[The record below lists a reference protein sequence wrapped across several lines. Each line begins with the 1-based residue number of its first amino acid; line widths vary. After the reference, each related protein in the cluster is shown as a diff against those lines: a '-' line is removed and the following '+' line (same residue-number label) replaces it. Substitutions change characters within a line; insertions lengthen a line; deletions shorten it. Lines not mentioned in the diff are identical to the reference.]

1 MAKKGKIKSDL
12 VLTAR
17 DLLKGYIAG
26 SNSPYQLWNITPL
39 QFVEDADKD
48 EDWIKWNLDFL
59 ERVALRQLMDTGPRL
74 LKNYNMANGI
84 LDLTDFGLNPE
95 TNEFAPDVQVLG
107 AQSLE
112 KTQVPLKFYPIIPN
126 IINVLVGE
134 FTKRDNKIIPVAT
147 DEFSKNEIYE
157 KKFND
162 IMQVLANDA
171 KSKIEQQ
178 LLLQGID
185 YRTVQDPQQ
194 QQQIQQ
200 QMDAA
205 AQLAQIETKYKNY
218 RGIAEEWAAHMLEWD
233 TDRFRM
239 NEMEVHGF
247 RDMLVADREFWH
259 VRVLEDDIKLEL
271 WNPRFTFY
279 HKSPDVYWISEGNY
293 VGQQKYM
300 TASDII
306 NIFGDQMDET
316 DIEKLKNFAVTNGF
330 GSNYIPA
337 SVADQTHWY
346 NDYNRP
352 YPESQK
358 NVTWEAW
365 WQDRESNS
373 SPAFTMYDMQY
384 RNNFTYMSPVDSP
397 FLLRVTEAY
406 WISQRKV
413 GHLVVKD
420 DAGAVIFEDIVDENH
435 KVTNKP
441 VYDKSLQKKET
452 VDNLIK
458 GEHVEW
464 VWINELRHGVKI
476 GSNRTGYYYTN
487 PSEFQPIYLGGERCK
502 FEFKGKNKL
511 YGTKLPVEGK
521 IFSDRNS
528 ISQSLVDRMKGFQIN
543 YNIVNNQIVELLADA
558 VGKVM
563 VIDQNMIPK
572 KSMDESW
579 GNQNF
584 TKFFQIMQDYKIAP
598 IDTSLANTQTA
609 TNFQHFQVMDMSN
622 TDMIMA
628 KLKLGE
634 YFKNEAFATVG
645 ITPQRLGEMVGQP
658 TATGV
663 EQSVTA
669 SHAQTEWYFEQHMN
683 HLMPRVRQMMLEAE
697 QFLCAEKPWVSIKY
711 MNSNEEN
718 AFFKMEGWRNLLTD
732 LNVVCKSS
740 ANVKATMQMLKQ
752 ALMQNNTAGG
762 SLYELAQVGLSNS
775 PAELISKLKKAEED
789 RKAQIEQQQKHEQ
802 EMQQQQQQ
810 FLEKER
816 IATEQRDDYWKQ
828 KQMELD
834 LQMAEI
840 KAAGYSTEDLNA
852 NQQSDALDFIKEKNK
867 EIMNNDKMSFEQR
880 KHQDKI
886 NLERQKIDIQRQKIL
901 SDQMI
906 QNKEAEDVRIL
917 KGLSLKNQNK
927 KK

>member
-1 MAKKGKIKSDL
+1 MAKKGKIKSSL

-39 QFVEDADKD
+39 QFVEEAEKD
-48 EDWIKWNLDFL
+48 SDWIKWNMDFL
-59 ERVALRQLMDTGPRL
+59 ERVALRQLLDVGPRI
-74 LKNYNMANGI
+74 LKNYNMANGV
-84 LDLTDFGLNPE
+84 LDLTDFGMNPE
-95 TNEFAPDVQVLG
+95 TNDHAGDAQTLG

-112 KTQVPLKFYPIIPN
+112 KTNIPLRFYPIIPN

-134 FTKRDNKIIPVAT
+134 FTKRDNKVIPVAT
-147 DEFSKNEIYE
+147 DEFSKNEVYE
-157 KKFND
+157 KKYQD
-162 IMQVLANDA
+162 IMTILADDA
-171 KSKIEQQ
+171 KSKIEKQYQQ
-178 LLLQGID
+178 QGID
-185 YRTVQDPQQ
+185 INNTPPEQ
-194 QQQIQQ
+194 QQQIKQQ
-200 QMDAA
+200 IDAA
-205 AQLAQIETKYKNY
+205 SQLAQVETKYKTY
-218 RGIAEEWAAHMLEWD
+218 RGIGEQWASHMIEYD
-233 TDRFRM
+233 NDRFRM
-239 NEMEVHGF
+239 YELEVHGF
-247 RDMLVADREFWH
+247 RDMLVSDREFWH
-259 VRVLEDDIKLEL
+259 IRVMEDDIKVEL

-306 NIFGDQMDET
+306 NIYGDKMD
-316 DIEKLKNFAVTNGF
+316 DDDVEKLKNFAVTNGF

-337 SVADQTHWY
+337 SVADQSHWY
-346 NDYNRP
+346 NDYNKP

-358 NVTWEAW
+358 NVTWESW
-365 WQDRESNS
+365 WQDKESNM

-420 DAGAVIFEDIVDENH
+420 DTGAIAFEDIVDENF

-452 VDNLIK
+452 TDNLIK
-458 GEHVEW
+458 GEHIEW
-464 VWINELRHGVKI
+464 VWINELRHGTKI

-487 PSEFQPIYLGGERCK
+487 PSEFQPIYLDGERCK

-521 IFSDRNS
+521 VFSDRNS

-543 YNIVNNQIVELLADA
+543 YNIVNNQIVELLADS

-598 IDTSLANTQTA
+598 VDTSLANTLTA
-609 TNFQHFQVMDMSN
+609 TNFQHFQVMDLSN
-622 TDMIMA
+622 TDFILA
-628 KLKLGE
+628 KLNLAT

-645 ITPQRLGEMVGQP
+645 ITPQRLGGVAAQE

-663 EQSVTA
+663 QQAVNA
-669 SHAQTEWYFEQHMN
+669 SYSQTEWYFEQHMN

-711 MNSNEEN
+711 LNSNEEN

-732 LNVVCKSS
+732 LNVVCKST
-740 ANVKATMQMLKQ
+740 ANVKATMQFLKEE
-752 ALMQNNTAGG
+752 LIRNNTAGG
-762 SLYELAQVGLSNS
+762 SLYDLAQVGLSNS
-775 PAELISKLKKAEED
+775 PAELISKLKKADDD
-789 RKAQIEQQQKHEQ
+789 RKQMEQSKQDHEK

-810 FLEKER
+810 FIEKER
-816 IATEQRDDYWKQ
+816 MAQEKREDYWKQ
-828 KQMELD
+828 RQMDLELQ
-834 LQMAEI
+834 LTEI
-840 KAAGYSTEDLNA
+840 KSAGYSTADLNS
-852 NQQSDALDFIKEKNK
+852 NQQSDAIDFIKEQNK
-867 EIMNNDKMSFEQR
+867 SIAQGNALTFEQR
-880 KHQDKI
+880 KHEDKMT
-886 NLERQKIDIQRQKIL
+886 LEKQKMDIARQKIL

-906 QNKEAEDVRIL
+906 QDKEAQDVRIL
-917 KGLSLKNQNK
+917 KGYQIKNQEK